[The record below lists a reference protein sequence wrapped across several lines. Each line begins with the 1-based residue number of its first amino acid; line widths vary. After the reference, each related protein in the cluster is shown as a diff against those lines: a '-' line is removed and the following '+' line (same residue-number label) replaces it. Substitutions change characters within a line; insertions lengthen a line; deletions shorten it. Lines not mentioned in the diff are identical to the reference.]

1 MSKLIGEILL
11 EKGII
16 TAEHLKKALDIQ
28 AGEAPSARRQVG
40 KILFEDLG
48 INRHAVLHE
57 LTSIFAIREVE
68 ITADMITEEQIN
80 FITGILDN
88 HNDEFR
94 AALIRNKVIPYQ
106 LVTQKGESVLTI
118 LCADPTNTEIK
129 SLAEQLPYPKYE
141 IVYDRL
147 ENLDGII
154 NKCLS
159 SRNEFF
165 SLLDEIEYE
174 DEEAP
179 KEEIIDEAALDAE
192 INQSALTTLV
202 EGILVEA
209 VRQGVSD
216 IHIVPRPGNVTDFN
230 FRRDGKLAVYYS
242 QKGVKPEAIAAV
254 FKDRTRNVDRFE
266 RDIAQDGFI
275 QKKVDGYLIRY
286 RVSIVPIVG
295 SEFDRK
301 LESIVIRI
309 LDDRKVITDLKKL
322 GLQKQA
328 LDDFKRAINKPS
340 GIVIVTGPTGSGKST
355 TLVAALY
362 SVITP
367 EKCVLTVEE
376 PVEYLI
382 SGARQLKI
390 SDKMTFDLAI
400 RAILRHDPDIV
411 LVGEIRDL
419 KTAEIAI
426 KLANTGHLTF
436 STLHTNDAPS
446 AVSRLYK
453 MGIEPFLIAYSVN
466 IIMAQRLVRKLCDN
480 CKKPI
485 GHKDIE
491 AARHLGFTDQEI
503 EETTFYEAVG
513 CDKCRNGYKGRIAI
527 MEALFFTKEIRRLI
541 VAAGEQVDEEAIRNQ
556 AIKDGMLTLRAS
568 GRERIKEGVTTIEEV
583 AAVTVED

>member
-1 MSKLIGEILL
+1 MSKFIGETLL
-11 EKGII
+11 EKEII
-16 TAEHLKKALDIQ
+16 SQEQLKAALEIQ
-28 AGEAPSARRQVG
+28 ASEPHINRRQVG
-40 KILFEDLG
+40 SILYEDMG
-48 INRHAVLHE
+48 VDRHKVLKE
-57 LTSIFAIREVE
+57 LTGLFAIREME
-68 ITADMITEEQIN
+68 ITPDMITEEKNQ
-80 FITGILDN
+80 FITDLLEN
-88 HNDEFR
+88 YSDEFR
-94 AALIRNKVIPYQ
+94 AALIKNKIVPYE
-106 LVTQKGESVLTI
+106 LENKKGETILTV
-118 LCADPTNTEIK
+118 LCADPTNAEIK
-129 SLAEQLPYPKYE
+129 SLIEQLPYSKYE
-141 IVYDRL
+141 IVYNRL
-147 ENLDGII
+147 ENIDGII
-154 NKCLS
+154 SKSLS

-165 SLLDEIEYE
+165 SLLDEMEYE
-174 DEEAP
+174 EEVKDEV
-179 KEEIIDEAALDAE
+179 IDEAALDAE
-192 INQSALTTLV
+192 INQSALTALV
-202 EGILVEA
+202 DGILIEA
-209 VRQGVSD
+209 VRQGISD
-216 IHIVPRPGNVTDFN
+216 VHIVPQPGNTTDFN
-230 FRRDGKLAVYYS
+230 FRRDGKLQTYYT

-254 FKDRTRNVDRFE
+254 FKDKTRNVDRFE
-266 RDIAQDGFI
+266 RDSAQDGFI

-286 RVSIVPIVG
+286 RVSIVPVVG

-301 LESIVIRI
+301 FESIVIRI

-362 SVITP
+362 AVISP

-382 SGARQLKI
+382 HGSRQLKI

-466 IIMAQRLVRKLCDN
+466 IIMAQRLVRKLCEN
-480 CKKPI
+480 CKRPI
-485 GHKDIE
+485 ANKDHE
-491 AARHLGFTDQEI
+491 VLTKLGFSEPEI
-503 EETTFYEAVG
+503 EETVFYEAVG

-527 MEALFFTKEIRRLI
+527 MEALFFTKDIRKLI
-541 VAAGEQVDEEAIRNQ
+541 VTAGEQVDEEAIRTQ
-556 AIKDGMLTLRAS
+556 AVKDGMLTLRAS

-583 AAVTVED
+583 TAVTVED

>member
-1 MSKLIGEILL
+1 MAKMIGEILE

-16 TAEHLKKALDIQ
+16 TREQLLKALEIQ
-28 AGEAPSARRQVG
+28 KTEPLSARRHIG
-40 KILFEDLG
+40 RILYEDLN

-57 LTSIFAIREVE
+57 LSRVFAIPEVE
-68 ITADMITEEQIN
+68 VNVDELSEEQIT
-80 FITGILDN
+80 FIGDTLDAQP
-88 HNDEFR
+88 EELR
-94 AALIRNKVIPYQ
+94 TELIRNKLIPYQ
-106 LVTQKGESVLTI
+106 INRRKGEDVLTL
-118 LCADPTNTEIK
+118 LCADPTDGAIK
-129 SLAEQLPYPKYE
+129 NLAQKLPFPKYE
-141 IVYDRL
+141 IAYTRL
-147 ENLDGII
+147 DILDAII

-159 SRNEFF
+159 SQNEFF
-165 SLLDEIEYE
+165 SILEEIKYE
-174 DEEAP
+174 EEEP
-179 KEEIIDEAALDAE
+179 VKEEVIDEAAIDAE

-202 EGILVEA
+202 EGILIEA
-209 VRQGVSD
+209 VRQGASD
-216 IHIVPRPGNVTDFN
+216 IHIVPQPGNVTDFM
-230 FRRDGKLAVYYS
+230 FRKDGKLMVYYS

-254 FKDRTRNVDRFE
+254 FKDKTRNVDRFE
-266 RDIAQDGFI
+266 RDAAQDGFI

-295 SEFDRK
+295 SEFERK

-309 LDDRKVITDLKKL
+309 LDDRKVITDLSKL

-328 LDDFKRAINKPS
+328 LEDFKRSINKPS

-382 SGARQLKI
+382 HGARQLKI
-390 SDKMTFDLAI
+390 SEKMSFDDAI

-446 AVSRLYK
+446 AISRLYK
-453 MGIEPFLIAYSVN
+453 MGIEPFLLAYAVN
-466 IIMAQRLVRKLCDN
+466 LIMAQRLVRRLCEH
-480 CKKPI
+480 CKRPMEP
-485 GHKDIE
+485 KDYE
-491 AARHLGFTDQEI
+491 AARRIGFTDEEI
-503 EETTFYEAVG
+503 EQTTFYEAVG
-513 CDKCRNGYKGRIAI
+513 CEKCRNGYKGRIAI
-527 MEALFFTKEIRRLI
+527 MEALYFSKEIRRLI
-541 VAAGEQVDEEAIRNQ
+541 VTAGEQIDEEAIRQQ
-556 AIKDGMLTLRAS
+556 AIKEGMLTLRAS

>member
-1 MSKLIGEILL
+1 MSKFIGEILL
-11 EKGII
+11 EKEII
-16 TAEHLKKALDIQ
+16 SQDQLKAALEIQ
-28 AGEAPSARRQVG
+28 ASEPHINRRQVG
-40 KILFEDLG
+40 RILYEDMG
-48 INRHAVLHE
+48 VDRHKVLKE
-57 LTSIFAIREVE
+57 LTGLFAIREME
-68 ITADMITEEQIN
+68 ITPDMITEEKNQ
-80 FITGILDN
+80 FIADLLEN
-88 HNDEFR
+88 YSDEFR
-94 AALIRNKVIPYQ
+94 AALIKNKIVPYE
-106 LVTQKGESVLTI
+106 LENKKGETILTV
-118 LCADPTNTEIK
+118 LCADPTNAEIK
-129 SLAEQLPYPKYE
+129 SLIEQLPYSKYE
-141 IVYDRL
+141 IVYNRL
-147 ENLDGII
+147 ENIDGII
-154 NKCLS
+154 SKSLS

-165 SLLDEIEYE
+165 SLLDEMEYE
-174 DEEAP
+174 EEA
-179 KEEIIDEAALDAE
+179 KDEVIDEAALDAE
-192 INQSALTTLV
+192 INQSALTALV
-202 EGILVEA
+202 DGILIEA
-209 VRQGVSD
+209 VRQGISD
-216 IHIVPRPGNVTDFN
+216 VHIVPQPGNTTDFN
-230 FRRDGKLAVYYS
+230 FRRDGKLQTYYT

-254 FKDRTRNVDRFE
+254 FKDKTRNVDRFE
-266 RDIAQDGFI
+266 RDSAQDGFI

-286 RVSIVPIVG
+286 RVSIVPVVG

-301 LESIVIRI
+301 FESIVIRI

-362 SVITP
+362 AVISP

-382 SGARQLKI
+382 HGSRQLKI

-466 IIMAQRLVRKLCDN
+466 IIMAQRLVRKLCEN
-480 CKKPI
+480 CKRPI
-485 GHKDIE
+485 THKDHE
-491 AARHLGFTDQEI
+491 VLTKLGFNEQEI
-503 EETTFYEAVG
+503 EETVFYEAVG

-527 MEALFFTKEIRRLI
+527 MEALFFTKDIRKLI
-541 VAAGEQVDEEAIRNQ
+541 VTAGEQVDEEAIRTQ
-556 AIKDGMLTLRAS
+556 AVKDGMLTLRAS

-583 AAVTVED
+583 TAVTVED

>member
-16 TAEHLKKALDIQ
+16 SSEQLKKALEIQ
-28 AGEAPSARRQVG
+28 AGESPTMRRQVG

-48 INRHAVLHE
+48 IDRHAVLHE
-57 LTSIFAIREVE
+57 LTVLFAIREMTV
-68 ITADMITEEQIN
+68 TADMITEEQVN
-80 FITGILDN
+80 FITEILDN
-88 HNDEFR
+88 HSDDFR

-106 LVTQKGESVLTI
+106 VASQKGEKVLTI
-118 LCADPTNTEIK
+118 LCADPINTEIK
-129 SLAEQLPYPKYE
+129 SLAEQLPFPKYE

-179 KEEIIDEAALDAE
+179 KEEAIDEAALDAE

-202 EGILVEA
+202 EGMLVEA

-216 IHIVPRPGNVTDFN
+216 IHIVPKPGNITDFN
-230 FRRDGKLAVYYS
+230 FRRDGKLATYYS

-295 SEFDRK
+295 SEFERK

-309 LDDRKVITDLKKL
+309 LDDRKVITDLRKL

-328 LDDFKRAINKPS
+328 LDDFNRAINKPS

-390 SDKMTFDLAI
+390 GEKMTFDLAI

-466 IIMAQRLVRKLCDN
+466 IIMAQRLVRKLCEA
-480 CKKPI
+480 CKKPSA
-485 GHKDIE
+485 HKDIE
-491 AARHLGFTDQEI
+491 AARHLGFTEQEI

-513 CDKCRNGYKGRIAI
+513 CDKCRHGYKGRIAI

-541 VAAGEQVDEEAIRNQ
+541 VTAGEQVDEEAIRTQ

-568 GRERIKEGVTTIEEV
+568 GRERIKEGLTTIEEV

>member
-16 TAEHLKKALDIQ
+16 TPDQLKKALEIQ
-28 AGEAPSARRQVG
+28 NSESATSRRQVG

-48 INRHAVLHE
+48 IDRHAVLHE
-57 LTSIFAIREVE
+57 LTTIFAIREMPV
-68 ITADMITEEQIN
+68 TADMITEEQIN
-80 FITGILDN
+80 FITEVLDN
-88 HNDEFR
+88 HNDDFR

-106 LVTQKGESVLTI
+106 VAVQKGENVLTI

-174 DEEAP
+174 DEEGP
-179 KEEIIDEAALDAE
+179 KEEVIDEAALDAE

-216 IHIVPRPGNVTDFN
+216 IHIVPQPGNITDFN
-230 FRRDGKLAVYYS
+230 LRRDGKLSTYYS

-254 FKDRTRNVDRFE
+254 FKDKTRNVDRFE

-309 LDDRKVITDLKKL
+309 LDDRKVITDLRKL

-362 SVITP
+362 SVISP

-382 SGARQLKI
+382 NGARQLKI

-446 AVSRLYK
+446 AISRLYK

-466 IIMAQRLVRKLCDN
+466 IIMAQRLVRKLCEA
-480 CKKPI
+480 CKKPSEP
-485 GHKDIE
+485 KDVD
-491 AARHLGFTDQEI
+491 AARLLGFTDQEI

-513 CDKCRNGYKGRIAI
+513 CEKCRHGYKGRIAI

-541 VAAGEQVDEEAIRNQ
+541 VTAGEQVDEEALRTQ
-556 AIKDGMLTLRAS
+556 AIKEGMLTLRAS
-568 GRERIKEGVTTIEEV
+568 GRARIKEGVTTIEEV

>member
-16 TAEHLKKALDIQ
+16 SHDQLKKALEIQ
-28 AGEAPSARRQVG
+28 TSESATTRRQVG

-48 INRHAVLHE
+48 IDRHAVLQE
-57 LTSIFAIREVE
+57 LTAIFAIREMPV
-68 ITADMITEEQIN
+68 TAEMITEEQIN
-80 FITGILDN
+80 FITEILDN
-88 HNDEFR
+88 HSDDFR
-94 AALIRNKVIPYQ
+94 AALIRNKIIPYQ
-106 LVTQKGESVLTI
+106 VTTQKGENVLTI

-129 SLAEQLPYPKYE
+129 SLAGQLPYPKYE

-174 DEEAP
+174 DEEGP
-179 KEEIIDEAALDAE
+179 KEEVIDEAALDAE

-216 IHIVPRPGNVTDFN
+216 IHIVPQPGNITDFN
-230 FRRDGKLAVYYS
+230 LRRDGKLSVYYS

-254 FKDRTRNVDRFE
+254 FKDKTRNVDRFE

-309 LDDRKVITDLKKL
+309 LDDRKVITDLRKL

-362 SVITP
+362 SVISP

-382 SGARQLKI
+382 NGARQLKI
-390 SDKMTFDLAI
+390 SDKMNFDLAI

-446 AVSRLYK
+446 AISRLYK

-466 IIMAQRLVRKLCDN
+466 IIMAQRLVRKLCDA
-480 CKKPI
+480 CKRPI
-485 GHKDIE
+485 EHKDVE
-491 AARHLGFTDQEI
+491 AARLLGFTDKEI

-513 CDKCRNGYKGRIAI
+513 CNKCRNGYKGRIAI
-527 MEALFFTKEIRRLI
+527 MEALYFTKEIRRLI
-541 VAAGEQVDEEAIRNQ
+541 VTAGEQVDEEALRTQ
-556 AIKDGMLTLRAS
+556 AIKEGMLTLRVS